1 MRELVNYVR
10 HDLPARMNDPGYCA
24 GLLVIPIDRRE
35 HPEMYLCD
43 IYNHIGSFV
52 RNGLIDERIYLQT
65 EWYNVTLY
73 WGLLRD
79 TIGLSRQSRPYTF
92 ENGEWLAACA
102 QQWADEHP
110 QGDYPEDE
118 PRMIDASAV

>member
-1 MRELVNYVR
+1 VRELVNYVR

-92 ENGEWLAACA
+92 ENVEWLAARA
-102 QQWADEHP
+102 Q
-110 QGDYPEDE
+110 
-118 PRMIDASAV
+118 